1 MGKNNS
7 EIREDKNQ
15 MYSEIKNVYDKISAA
30 FGIKDL
36 ETVLSYFSDSSEMA
50 KVSSGIIIRGKKE
63 LSDYFHKRIGQ
74 LEGLSIRIENIQLNI
89 IDETHLWTVADEFVT
104 YSGKT
109 HKAVVSNIF
118 IKTKEGWKILL
129 DHTTY
134 LESNGN

>member
-15 MYSEIKNVYDKISAA
+15 MYNEIKNVYDKISAA
-30 FGIKDL
+30 FGIQDIK
-36 ETVLSYFSDSSEMA
+36 TVLSYFSDSSEMV
-50 KVSSGIIIRGKKE
+50 KVSNGIIIRGKKE
-63 LSDYFHKRIGQ
+63 LSDYFHRRIGQ
-74 LEGLSIRIENIQLNI
+74 LERLSIRIENIQLNI

-104 YSGKT
+104 YSGQT

-118 IKTKEGWKILL
+118 IKTKDGWKILL

>member
-1 MGKNNS
+1 MKKNNS

-15 MYSEIKNVYDKISAA
+15 MYNEIKNVYDKISAA
-30 FGIKDL
+30 FGIQDIK
-36 ETVLSYFSDSSEMA
+36 TVLSYFSDSNEMV
-50 KVSSGIIIRGKKE
+50 KVSNGIIIRGKKE
-63 LSDYFHKRIGQ
+63 LSDYFHRRIGQ
-74 LEGLSIRIENIQLNI
+74 LEELSIRIENIQLNI

-118 IKTKEGWKILL
+118 IKTKGGWKILL